1 MKIVYVAMSAD
12 FIHHGHMNIIE
23 KARTLG
29 KVVIG
34 LLTDKAISE
43 HKRIPYL
50 NYKQRKKIIS
60 NIVGVEK
67 IISQDT
73 RSYTKNLKLIKPD
86 FVVHGDDWKEG
97 FRKNVRQEVID
108 LLQEWGGELVEIKY
122 TSGVSATDMNDYIK
136 TIGITPD
143 ARRKQLRRL
152 IESKEIVRI
161 IEAHNGL
168 TGLVAENVRFEDET
182 SYREFDGMWASS
194 LTDSTSRGKPDIE
207 AVDLTS
213 RLTNI
218 NDLMEVTT
226 KPVIY
231 DGDTGGKIEHFSF
244 TVKTLERLGVSAIII
259 EDKIGLKKNS
269 LLGTEVMQKQDSIEN
284 FVEKIKA
291 GNKAKVTE
299 DFMIIARIESL
310 ILKKGINDSIKRA
323 KAYIKAGADGIMIH
337 SKEKE
342 FNEISSFLKKYNE
355 FKIKVP
361 IIVVPSTY
369 AHITEKEL
377 ASFGVNVVIYA
388 NQLLRSAYP
397 AMKNTAELILKHQR
411 ALEASEENCMPIK
424 EILTLIPGTK

>member
-29 KVVIG
+29 KVVVG

-108 LLQEWGGELVEIKY
+108 LLQQWGGELVEIKY

-143 ARRKQLRRL
+143 VRRKQLRRL
-152 IESKEIVRI
+152 IESKEIVRV

-226 KPVIY
+226 KPIIY

-291 GNKAKVTE
+291 GNKSRCRWDYDT
-299 DFMIIARIESL
+299 
-310 ILKKGINDSIKRA
+310 
-323 KAYIKAGADGIMIH
+323 
-337 SKEKE
+337 
-342 FNEISSFLKKYNE
+342 
-355 FKIKVP
+355 
-361 IIVVPSTY
+361 
-369 AHITEKEL
+369 
-377 ASFGVNVVIYA
+377 
-388 NQLLRSAYP
+388 
-397 AMKNTAELILKHQR
+397 
-411 ALEASEENCMPIK
+411 
-424 EILTLIPGTK
+424 

>member
-29 KVVIG
+29 KVVVG

-67 IISQDT
+67 IISQNT

-86 FVVHGDDWKEG
+86 FVVHGDDWIEG
-97 FRKNVRQEVID
+97 FRKNVRKEVVE
-108 LLQEWGGELVEIKY
+108 LLRQWGGELVEVKY
-122 TSGVSATDMNDYIK
+122 TSGVSATDMNDHIK

-143 ARRKQLRRL
+143 IRRKQLRRL

-291 GNKAKVTE
+291 GNKAKVTK

-310 ILKKGINDSIKRA
+310 ILKKGINDSVKRA
-323 KAYIKAGADGIMIH
+323 KAYIKAGASGIMIH

-342 FNEISSFLKKYNE
+342 VNEIRSFLKKYNE

-411 ALEASEENCMPIK
+411 ALEASDENCMPIK

>member
-97 FRKNVRQEVID
+97 FRKNVRQEVVD
-108 LLQEWGGELVEIKY
+108 LIKQWGGELVEVKY

-143 ARRKQLRRL
+143 VRRKQLRRL

-168 TGLVAENVRFEDET
+168 TGLVAENVRIEDET

-411 ALEASEENCMPIK
+411 ALEASDENCMPIK

>member
-108 LLQEWGGELVEIKY
+108 LLQQWGGELVEIKY